1 MIHKSASF
9 AFLKKSKS
17 LRGDVLAWRAECG
30 SINRPPYVRRVCARK
45 NNHMGI
51 IYPYA
56 THYNSDTLRVILRRL
71 AEAQT
76 IVIITCDISFTFDC
90 LLLLLL
96 IS

>member
-1 MIHKSASF
+1 MIRSSASF
-9 AFLKKSKS
+9 TFFKKSKS
-17 LRGDVLAWRAECG
+17 LHEEVWACRADSE
-30 SINRPPYVRRVCARK
+30 SINRPLNVRKVCARK
-45 NNHMGI
+45 NNHTHI
-51 IYPYA
+51 IYPYD

>member
-1 MIHKSASF
+1 MIHSSASF

-17 LRGDVLAWRAECG
+17 LHGEVSGLCDSER

-56 THYNSDTLRVILRRL
+56 THYNSATLRVILRRL